1 MTGSLRF
8 KHSLKTALAAVIAII
23 LAMWFRWEKPYWSG
37 ITVLVVMLP
46 YIGASLEKSLLR
58 LAGTWGGALAG
69 VLVTVAF
76 VQSPLPLTIALAFLI
91 LVFIYLSRSN
101 YAVVMGVGTMVIIVF
116 AGLEEPSR
124 IWEIGCYRC
133 AEITLG
139 VVVAL
144 FVNLI
149 IWPRRASDTLF
160 RAFQDILLDLRE
172 YYSALVNHFLEGG
185 SGSGVGDIVLDRTGL
200 LKEFSG
206 MEELLGYAARESR
219 AIRRAKECYLSF
231 VLCLKE
237 LFVALGEMEQCL
249 RGEIAKEYRAEFK
262 AELPIF
268 AAAVIREIDE
278 LIAALK
284 GSVLERTSGCRKEFL
299 ELRKRLDNLR
309 ADRIPA
315 RYPLQTSLRV
325 MAFFS
330 GQDDIAESLVN
341 TRAAL
346 GRILGKDTSPLP
358 GSPSP
363 EPAGRRFK
371 LDLTRKAFLTTK
383 DTKNTKEFEK
393 TRKNSIVF
401 FVFLRVLRGEYLVF
415 LAQKVKNT
423 FSNMV
428 KLDPDRLKFAVRI
441 AVGLLAGLYGWWFF
455 RWPSGMQTIISFLIV
470 VIQPRISAVNVK
482 SISRLSGAL
491 IGCIL
496 ALLCFV
502 FILPHLE
509 SVWWFGLLLLAVI
522 FGTSFV
528 QAGSLRFSYTGF
540 QAGICFLLTVAQG
553 YHQSFSI
560 VPALNRVIGI
570 MIGALLGAIVVRLIW
585 PPIPRRELLRGLE
598 RIFGLYREIITG
610 VALDRPPPGLSR
622 AISDSSP
629 AILRDCRIWLGR
641 LLFFRSDEREKLT
654 RLLPILQVLSF
665 RLLAL
670 IRARRDSAGRRLIG
684 DLETAREQLDRGFG
698 EAFLRCRE
706 VFRDEESGE
715 KIPGVADE
723 REGMREEL
731 RRLRRD
737 EETWSVPTEDICRV
751 GATVIA
757 YENLSAGV
765 EDSIGIIETLDFE
778 TWDLEIPI

>member
-1 MTGSLRF
+1 MSYSLRF

-23 LAMWFRWEKPYWSG
+23 LAMYFRWEKPYWSG

-58 LAGTWGGALAG
+58 LAGTWSGALAG
-69 VLVTVAF
+69 ILVTVAF
-76 VQSPLPLTIALAFLI
+76 VQSPLPCTIALAVLI

-149 IWPRRASDTLF
+149 IWPRRASDTLS

-172 YYSALVNHFLEGG
+172 YYSALVSHFLKDEYGDR
-185 SGSGVGDIVLDRTGL
+185 VGDITIHRSGL
-200 LKEFSG
+200 LKRFSG
-206 MEELLGYAARESR
+206 LEGLLGYATRESR
-219 AIRRAKECYLSF
+219 EIRRDKECYLF
-231 VLCLKE
+231 FILRLKE
-237 LFVALGEMEQCL
+237 LFIALSEMEECL
-249 RGEIAKEYRAEFK
+249 KGEIAKEYRAEFK
-262 AELPIF
+262 DELPIF
-268 AAAVIREIDE
+268 ANTVLREMDKQF
-278 LIAALK
+278 AALK
-284 GSVLERTSGCRKEFL
+284 GDGLEETSGCREEFL
-299 ELRKRLDNLR
+299 KLRKRLDNLR
-309 ADRIPA
+309 SNRIPA
-315 RYPLQTSLRV
+315 QYPLQTSLRV

-330 GQDDIAESLVN
+330 GQDDIAESLAN

-346 GRILGKDTSPLP
+346 GRIMGEDSPPLP
-358 GSPSP
+358 DPPSP
-363 EPAGRRFK
+363 EWKSPRFK
-371 LDLTRKAFLTTK
+371 L
-383 DTKNTKEFEK
+383 
-393 TRKNSIVF
+393 
-401 FVFLRVLRGEYLVF
+401 Y
-415 LAQKVKNT
+415 
-423 FSNMV
+423 
-428 KLDPDRLKFAVRI
+428 PDRLKFAVRI
-441 AVGLLAGLYGWWFF
+441 TVGLLAGIYGWWFF

-528 QAGSLRFSYTGF
+528 KAGPPRFSYTGF
-540 QAGICFLLTVAQG
+540 QTGICFLLTVAQG

-560 VPALNRVIGI
+560 VPALDRVIGI
-570 MIGALLGAIVVRLIW
+570 MIGAFLGAIVIRLIW
-585 PPIPRRELLRGLE
+585 PQIPRRELLRGLE
-598 RIFGLYREIITG
+598 RIFALYQEIIAG
-610 VALDRPPPGLSR
+610 AALDRPSPGLSR

-629 AILRDCRIWLGR
+629 TILRDCRIWLNR
-641 LLFFRSDEREKLT
+641 LRFFRSDEREKLT
-654 RLLPILQVLSF
+654 RLLPTLQILSF

-670 IRARRDSAGRRLIG
+670 IRARRDSAGLPLIG
-684 DLETAREQLDRGFG
+684 DLEIAREHLDRGFG
-698 EAFLRCRE
+698 EAFRRGRE
-706 VFRDEESGE
+706 VFRDEESGGA
-715 KIPGVADE
+715 IPGVAKE

-737 EETWSVPTEDICRV
+737 EETWEVPTEDIFRV

-765 EDSIGIIETLDFE
+765 EDSIGIIATLDFKS
-778 TWDLEIPI
+778 WDPEIPI